1 MGGKFLTLFVF
12 FSFFFQNEEV
22 GKVGPYEEFLPPFYF
37 LSKQKKMSWNLFL
50 LLIFHT
56 LLQMFFKLGDE

>member
-22 GKVGPYEEFLPPFYF
+22 GKVGPYEEFFFTSFLFSFQTKENELEFVSSSYF
-37 LSKQKKMSWNLFL
+37 PHFTSNV
-50 LLIFHT
+50 
-56 LLQMFFKLGDE
+56 LQVR